1 MGSSACNNKTAGF
14 TSPVEMWSWIF
25 TIVLVG
31 KITLASYFSQKW
43 TPYRLF
49 MCVVKDVFHY
59 KYILILSH
67 NSICF
72 YGNVTLQII
81 VFRFIFVT
89 EYLAKNK

>member
-1 MGSSACNNKTAGF
+1 
-14 TSPVEMWSWIF
+14 
-25 TIVLVG
+25 
-31 KITLASYFSQKW
+31 
-43 TPYRLF
+43 

-59 KYILILSH
+59 KYILIMFH
-67 NSICF
+67 NSIYF